1 MNLEQLQQ
9 IASGCNLCELFHG
22 RKKPVFARGNP
33 NSKIMICGMCPG
45 PDENKIGSPFVGTA
59 GKVLDE
65 IIAYSNLE
73 DVYITNLVKCFVQPG
88 TSLKPEWV
96 ANCTPYLIVQ
106 LAILKPKIIVGL
118 GADVCNFLVN
128 RDLSNP
134 HLDNQDQKIG
144 QMRGKIHKA
153 TLGTKLVATYHPSYL
168 ARGGGSQ
175 HRQFQT
181 VVNDF
186 NLALNYI

>member
-1 MNLEQLQQ
+1 M
-9 IASGCNLCELFHG
+9 
-22 RKKPVFARGNP
+22 
-33 NSKIMICGMCPG
+33 
-45 PDENKIGSPFVGTA
+45 
-59 GKVLDE
+59 DE